1 MGKGAN
7 HMVLDG
13 QTVLADEKFDLKDG
27 HTAPAPGMSGVA
39 GHDINC
45 RCIVVREVMDDAE
58 FFAKTGRHLPGHE
71 SVEKSAK
78 SDIMDEQQYTRFYDG
93 EDVNCF
99 FYYDDEKR
107 GLLAKKKSEYSKWM
121 RKLSNTEREYILDYT
136 AGGYGDLND
145 YLRKRGAWQEINA
158 DRAVEMAGAL
168 DSGKLW
174 MMS

>member
-13 QTVLADEKFDLKDG
+13 QTVLADENFDLKDG

-71 SVEKSAK
+71 PVEKSAK
-78 SDIMDEQQYTRFYDG
+78 SDIIDEQQYTRFYDG
-93 EDVNCF
+93 EDVNF
-99 FYYDDEKR
+99 FSITMTKSADCLLKR
-107 GLLAKKKSEYSKWM
+107 KASIASGCASCPI
-121 RKLSNTEREYILDYT
+121 RNANTSSITQRSAT
-136 AGGYGDLND
+136 AT
-145 YLRKRGAWQEINA
+145 
-158 DRAVEMAGAL
+158 
-168 DSGKLW
+168 
-174 MMS
+174 